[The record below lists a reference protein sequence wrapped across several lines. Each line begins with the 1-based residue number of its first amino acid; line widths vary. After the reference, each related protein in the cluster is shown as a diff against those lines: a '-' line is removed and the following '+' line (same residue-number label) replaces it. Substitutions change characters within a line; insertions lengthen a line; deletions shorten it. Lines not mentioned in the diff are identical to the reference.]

1 GAGRLHGP
9 PRAPAAAPGVSRRR
23 PGVRYRRGDRR
34 PLHEQRRPL
43 PERLR
48 HPLAVPQP
56 QGGAGLRARPRAA
69 RDAGLARRAHARYR
83 AGGKPRRRPGGDR
96 RAPDA
101 SHRTPLRLHGRRTRG
116 GPAPSERT
124 APPHH
129 PPRPRR
135 RRARAGDGPPD
146 ARLPAALSGQR
157 EDDMPHRAGLAAI
170 VGRPN
175 VGKSTLLN
183 ALVGTKVA
191 IVTPKPQTT
200 RNRIVGIRTLPEA
213 QIAFLDT
220 PGLHEARSL
229 LNRRMVDV
237 AQQTLGEA
245 DVVLLVVDATTGVS
259 PADRELAAR
268 LAGLRATSMA
278 VLNKRDRVRPPA
290 LLPAMAALG
299 ECLPGRDVFPT
310 SARTGEQ
317 VDAVLAAVVAA
328 LPAGPRL
335 YPEDEYTT
343 ETERFLVQETIR
355 EQLFLQTEEEVPYGT
370 AVEAEEFAEQPA
382 PNLLVVRAT

>member
-1 GAGRLHGP
+1 
-9 PRAPAAAPGVSRRR
+9 
-23 PGVRYRRGDRR
+23 
-34 PLHEQRRPL
+34 
-43 PERLR
+43 
-48 HPLAVPQP
+48 
-56 QGGAGLRARPRAA
+56 
-69 RDAGLARRAHARYR
+69 
-83 AGGKPRRRPGGDR
+83 
-96 RAPDA
+96 
-101 SHRTPLRLHGRRTRG
+101 
-116 GPAPSERT
+116 
-124 APPHH
+124 
-129 PPRPRR
+129 
-135 RRARAGDGPPD
+135 
-146 ARLPAALSGQR
+146 
-157 EDDMPHRAGLAAI
+157 MPHRAGFAAI

-200 RNRIVGIRTLPEA
+200 RNRIVGIRTLPEV

-245 DVVLLVVDATTGVS
+245 DVVLFVVDAIAGVS
-259 PADRELAAR
+259 PADRELATR
-268 LAGLRATSMA
+268 LARLRATTIA

-299 ECLPGRDVFPT
+299 ECLPGRDVFPA

-317 VDAVLAAVVAA
+317 VDAILAAVVAA
-328 LPAGPRL
+328 LPVGPRL

-343 ETERFLVQETIR
+343 EAERFLVQETIR

-370 AVEAEEFAEQPA
+370 AVEVEEFAAQPER
-382 PNLLVVRAT
+382 NLLVLRATIVVDRPTHKGIVIGAEGRRLREIGRRARLELERLFGVRVFLELFVRVEEGWARNPRRLRELGL